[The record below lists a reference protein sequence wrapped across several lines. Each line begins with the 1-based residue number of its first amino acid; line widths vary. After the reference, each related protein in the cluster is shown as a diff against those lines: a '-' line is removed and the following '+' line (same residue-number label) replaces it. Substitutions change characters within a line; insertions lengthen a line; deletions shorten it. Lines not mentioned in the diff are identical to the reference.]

1 MYNLSDDQTEYQI
14 NDRMSFMRFL
24 GLGLSDVIP
33 DAKTIWNFKNKLT
46 EADAGK
52 LLFDVFN
59 KEIEEAGLIKHEGV
73 IVDATF
79 VEAPKQR
86 NSRDENNDIKN
97 GKTPKGWDEKDDNTK
112 HKVAQK
118 DVDARWTI
126 KNGVK
131 YYGYKD
137 HVKADT
143 KSKIILD
150 YTVTSASVH
159 DSNEIPKLV
168 KEGDKIVYA
177 DSAYKGKEK
186 DICESVEKVFCEKGY
201 RGKPLTELQKLGNK
215 IKSSIRCRIEHISH

>member
-1 MYNLSDDQTEYQI
+1 M
-14 NDRMSFMRFL
+14 
-24 GLGLSDVIP
+24 
-33 DAKTIWNFKNKLT
+33 
-46 EADAGK
+46 
-52 LLFDVFN
+52 
-59 KEIEEAGLIKHEGV
+59 
-73 IVDATF
+73 
-79 VEAPKQR
+79 R

-97 GKTPKGWDEKDDNTK
+97 GKTPEGWDEKDDKTK

-126 KNGVK
+126 KNGVR

-137 HVKADT
+137 HVKADA

-150 YTVTSASVH
+150 YTVISASVH
-159 DSNEIPKLV
+159 DSNEISKLV
-168 KEGDKIVYA
+168 KDGDKVVYA

-215 IKSSIRCRIEHISH
+215 IKSSIRCRIEHIFGFMTNSMNGQHIS